1 MVSGI
6 VYDKHRDKLNQNNKR
21 KKTKDKVKAIL
32 SASKSK

>member
-1 MVSGI
+1 MISGI

-21 KKTKDKVKAIL
+21 KTNDKVKAIL